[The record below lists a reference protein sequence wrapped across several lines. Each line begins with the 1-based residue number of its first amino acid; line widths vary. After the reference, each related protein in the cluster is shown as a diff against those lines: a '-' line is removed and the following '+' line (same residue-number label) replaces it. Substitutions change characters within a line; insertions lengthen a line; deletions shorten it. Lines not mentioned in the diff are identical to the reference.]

1 MCTYEVHCLFQPPVL
16 SHQIYFQITSKPVH
30 IVIFKTGHPNIYE
43 LKSQTIR
50 IQLITTQQDA
60 NINVCSDS
68 AWDYR
73 QSPVTP
79 YKILFKWDLP
89 YQPFANNPQAET
101 EWRQCSKIWFL
112 FQMFIVKAT
121 IHSHLWIRL
130 MHLILLTV
138 KNRGL
143 TCITQGLNLFLPRQ
157 CTQREVSCY
166 RVFMEEP
173 ILSTLCKKLYVM
185 LQLCFHYSH
194 TS

>member
-30 IVIFKTGHPNIYE
+30 IVIIKTGHPNIYK
-43 LKSQTIR
+43 LKSHTIR
-50 IQLITTQQDA
+50 IQLITTQQNA

-68 AWDYR
+68 AWEYR
-73 QSPVTP
+73 QIPVTP
-79 YKILFKWDLP
+79 YKILFKWDLS
-89 YQPFANNPQAET
+89 YQPFAET
-101 EWRQCSKIWFL
+101 ERRQCSKIWFL
-112 FQMFIVKAT
+112 FHMFIVKAT

-138 KNRGL
+138 KNKGL
-143 TCITQGLNLFLPRQ
+143 TCITKDSICFFLGNALNGKSAAIESSWKNQFCP
-157 CTQREVSCY
+157 
-166 RVFMEEP
+166 
-173 ILSTLCKKLYVM
+173 LCKKLYVM